1 MDEVKQLDAEADELL
16 SKMMEGQSPEA
27 ANHDDQSNQ
36 GQIAATH
43 GVPNEDSQQTDQVTP
58 AHDDAT
64 KQELETLQKRFADS
78 QRKITELGQE
88 NATLRNQ
95 LADANKQIA
104 EYREKE
110 FNTQSQERVA
120 SVEALSDEYEFLK
133 PMMAELNALRQQVAQ
148 QNAEVS
154 QVKQEREQQAAQEA
168 HMNAILA
175 VHPDATSIAA
185 SSQFNSWI
193 ANQHPRLQQVLQNG
207 TAQEVVDLLTAFK
220 NSSPQQTTQQSKVD
234 QAREMATPNPRSQ
247 ASPNAKRT
255 YTHAEIKAMPLSE
268 YRRLEADIDQAMLE
282 GRVI

>member
-1 MDEVKQLDAEADELL
+1 MERVNQLDAEADELL

-27 ANHDDQSNQ
+27 KVQAEQASSDQTAEQ
-36 GQIAATH
+36 QAAQQT
-43 GVPNEDSQQTDQVTP
+43 DSPQTDQVTP

-95 LADANKQIA
+95 LADAQKQIA
-104 EYREKE
+104 GYREKE
-110 FNTQSQERVA
+110 FNTQSQARFA
-120 SVEALSDEYEFLK
+120 SVEAMSEEYEFLK
-133 PMMAELNALRQQVAQ
+133 PMMAELSALRVQVQQ

-154 QVKQEREQQAAQEA
+154 HVKQEREQQTAQQE

-175 VHPDATSIAA
+175 AHPDAMQVRSGA
-185 SSQFNSWI
+185 QFNTWI

-207 TAQEVVDLLTAFK
+207 TAQEVVDLLTQFK
-220 NSSPQQTTQQSKVD
+220 NSSPQQAQQIKVD
-234 QAREMATPNPRSQ
+234 QAREIATPNTRSQ
-247 ASPNAKRT
+247 VSPNAKRT
-255 YTHAEIKAMPLSE
+255 FTRAEISKMPLSE
-268 YRRLEADIDQAMLE
+268 YRKLEAEIDQAMLE